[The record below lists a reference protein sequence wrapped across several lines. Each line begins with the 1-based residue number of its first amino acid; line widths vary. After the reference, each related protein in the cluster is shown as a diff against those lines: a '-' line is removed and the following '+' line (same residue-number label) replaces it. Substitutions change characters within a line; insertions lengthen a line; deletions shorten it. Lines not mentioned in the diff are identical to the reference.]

1 MTDNETAGYRARRR
15 ARRDLA
21 GKHVLITGAS
31 SGIGKE
37 TAKLLL
43 QNGYIVYG
51 AARRLEAMEDLRE
64 LGARTL
70 RMDITD
76 DASIRQTVA
85 AVLGAESR
93 IDVLVNNAGYGSTGA
108 LEDVPLAEA
117 RGQFEVNVFGLIRL
131 SQLVI
136 PHMRDRHSG
145 RIINISSVGGKIAT
159 PLSGWYNAT
168 KFSVE
173 ALSDTLRLEVKPFG
187 IDVVVIE
194 PGGIQTE
201 WSGIAAANALRNSGH
216 TVYASVVDKLV
227 AGFTK
232 YDHKLSHP
240 LVIARLILKA
250 IRASHPRTRYTG
262 GFGAKPALLA
272 KKLISDKL
280 FDRLIRSQF
289 E

>member
-1 MTDNETAGYRARRR
+1 MLKILSMPNTS
-15 ARRDLA
+15 LPPV
-21 GKHVLITGAS
+21 VLITGAS

-43 QNGYIVYG
+43 RNGYVVYG
-51 AARRLEAMEDLRE
+51 AARRLEAMEDLRQ
-64 LGARTL
+64 LGAVTL

-76 DASIRQTVA
+76 EASVQQAVA
-85 AVLGAESR
+85 SVLEAESR

-117 RGQFEVNVFGLIRL
+117 RGQFEVNVFGLVRI

-136 PHMRDRHSG
+136 PHMRTQGSG

-173 ALSDTLRLEVKPFG
+173 ALSDTMRLEVKPFG

-227 AGFTK
+227 GGFKK
-232 YDHKLSHP
+232 YDRRLSNP
-240 LVIARLILKA
+240 LVIASLILKA
-250 IRASHPRTRYTG
+250 IRARRPKTRYAG

-272 KKLISDKL
+272 RKLVPDRL
-280 FDRLIRSQF
+280 FDRVIRSQF